1 MAPITVGAS
10 PLPSKF
16 DRFLDGILG
25 YNPSFVVLPA
35 QFLRR
40 FMAIRAK
47 GVVFIMSYGRFFI
60 ISAPSGAGKT
70 TLAKRIV
77 DEIDDT
83 VLAVSHTT
91 RRMRPGET
99 DGVDYFFVDRSEFEA
114 KVVAGDFLEY
124 AEVFGNLYGTS
135 KSEVERLLKAGKSV
149 LLDIDWQ
156 GARKVR
162 RQIPEVQ
169 SIFVLPPSTQEL
181 ERRLRQRGQDSDE
194 VISRRM
200 QEAADEMAHR
210 DEYDHE
216 VVNDDL
222 ENAMAKLRTIV
233 SGSVDGLRKVTI
245 EI

>member
-1 MAPITVGAS
+1 
-10 PLPSKF
+10 
-16 DRFLDGILG
+16 
-25 YNPSFVVLPA
+25 
-35 QFLRR
+35 
-40 FMAIRAK
+40 
-47 GVVFIMSYGRFFI
+47 MSYGRFFI

-70 TLAKRIV
+70 TLARRIV
-77 DEIDDT
+77 DEFTDT

-91 RRMRPGET
+91 RRMRLGEV
-99 DGVDYFFVDRSEFEA
+99 DGVDYFFVDREEFEA
-114 KVVAGDFLEY
+114 MIEAGDFLEY

-135 KSEVERLLKAGKSV
+135 KSEVDRLLKAGNSV

-169 SIFVLPPSTQEL
+169 SIFVLPPSMQEL
-181 ERRLRQRGQDSDE
+181 ERRLRERGQDSGE
-194 VISRRM
+194 VICRRM

-222 ENAMAKLRTIV
+222 ETAMAKLRSIV
-233 SGSVDGLRKVTI
+233 SGPVDRPGRVTI
-245 EI
+245 E